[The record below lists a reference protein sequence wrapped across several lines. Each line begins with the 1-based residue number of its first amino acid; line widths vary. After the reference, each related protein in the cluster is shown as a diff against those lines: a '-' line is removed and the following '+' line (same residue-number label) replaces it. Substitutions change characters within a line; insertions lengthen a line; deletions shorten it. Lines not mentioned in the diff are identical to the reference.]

1 MIKYA
6 IAEGDFAIVRLA
18 NAPFAPERILGS
30 AETASSVGKVLI
42 ALSGSGFD
50 RHDDRRPPVGSGVEN
65 VEFALLARSGRSPKC
80 TNKRRVR
87 IANSPHWIP
96 RVKRRLPSGR

>member
-1 MIKYA
+1 M
-6 IAEGDFAIVRLA
+6 RLA

-65 VEFALLARSGRSPKC
+65 VEFALLAQSGLGIRANRMSFLRKQTRS
-80 TNKRRVR
+80 
-87 IANSPHWIP
+87 
-96 RVKRRLPSGR
+96 SGTAI